1 MAVRKEHAA
10 EPRFAKSRG
19 SFLVPFRYRDFSLLW
34 TGMFVGNLG
43 TWIQFTA
50 LGYYVAKLA
59 PNAGL
64 ASFYIGLLGASRMVP
79 VLLVS
84 PIAGVL
90 ADRYSRRQILLT
102 TNVATAIIALVL
114 SGTLAFHFASLPVVL
129 ALSAIQAATQSFDA
143 PARQSWV
150 SILVPREFV
159 GNAIGLNSVAMN
171 APSVM
176 GPPAAG
182 LLIAAIGISPCM
194 AINSAV
200 KLWVVLMI
208 AFMKP
213 APVGGGKHGSMRAEI
228 WEAIHFLYHHSV
240 LRWIFLMLLVSAV
253 TVRSYNFLLP
263 AYAVHVV
270 GTDARG
276 LGWLMAASGLGAMGG
291 AFTIAMAQPRR
302 RSTYWFFSGLIS
314 SLGISALGFTHQ
326 FNIATGILL
335 FVGLGMQVFVGTSNI
350 IIQTLSP
357 DAMRGRTIG
366 VYSMILMGM
375 VPGGALLIGTIATFV
390 DLRTVLIGAGIVST
404 IVGCWTYLAHRRV
417 RAT

>member
-1 MAVRKEHAA
+1 
-10 EPRFAKSRG
+10 
-19 SFLVPFRYRDFSLLW
+19 
-34 TGMFVGNLG
+34 
-43 TWIQFTA
+43 
-50 LGYYVAKLA
+50 
-59 PNAGL
+59 
-64 ASFYIGLLGASRMVP
+64 
-79 VLLVS
+79 
-84 PIAGVL
+84 
-90 ADRYSRRQILLT
+90 
-102 TNVATAIIALVL
+102 
-114 SGTLAFHFASLPVVL
+114 
-129 ALSAIQAATQSFDA
+129 
-143 PARQSWV
+143 
-150 SILVPREFV
+150 
-159 GNAIGLNSVAMN
+159 
-171 APSVM
+171 M
-176 GPPAAG
+176 G
-182 LLIAAIGISPCM
+182 
-194 AINSAV
+194 
-200 KLWVVLMI
+200 
-208 AFMKP
+208 
-213 APVGGGKHGSMRAEI
+213 AEI
-228 WEAIHFLYHHSV
+228 REAIHFLYHHSV